1 MHIVFFNHTGTVSGA
16 EKMLL
21 LSLAKVPAYGY
32 RTSLVCPNEGT
43 LRANAEGLGTP
54 CYEVRSI
61 QARFTYNPVQ
71 LIRYV
76 SSIGRTITGL
86 RRTLLSLRP
95 DLIQA
100 NTIRAGIA
108 ATLATMGTR
117 IPVIWHSHDILPAHP
132 VTRGVRW
139 LAHSTRRNRLVAC
152 SQAAANCL
160 RPADTRDKDRGV
172 TVILNGIETE
182 RYRRN
187 DETRQRMRDQLGFGP
202 DTVVIGIVGQITK
215 RKGQL
220 GLIQAF
226 AHVRNA
232 VPGAVLVIV
241 GEPLF
246 NKDHDYLKLSH
257 DEVARLGLQ
266 PSVHFLGH
274 RSDAPNVMQALDMVV
289 VNSEVEPFALVLV
302 EAMAMEKAV
311 VATASGGTT
320 ELIDPGVNGDIVPV
334 GDIPALAKAMI
345 WLANQPNV
353 RAEYGERGSRY
364 VHTALTT
371 ERYIGKWCA
380 LYNKIAAESSPGQVQ
395 GKMGAAAEGAIG

>member
-21 LSLAKVPAYGY
+21 LSLAKLPAHGY

-43 LRANAEGLGTP
+43 LRANAEALGTP

-95 DLIQA
+95 DLIHA

-152 SQAAANCL
+152 SQAAANSL
-160 RPADTRDKDRGV
+160 RRTETRDKDRGV

-182 RYRRN
+182 RYRPN
-187 DETRQRMRDQLGFGP
+187 NETRQRMREQFGFGP
-202 DTVVIGIVGQITK
+202 DTVAIGIVGQITK

-226 AHVRNA
+226 SQARHA

-241 GEPLF
+241 GAPLF
-246 NKDHDYLKLSH
+246 NKDHDYLKLLH

-266 PSVHFLGH
+266 PNVHFLGH
-274 RSDAPNVMQALDMVV
+274 RSDAPTVMQALDMVV

-311 VATASGGTT
+311 IATASGGTT
-320 ELIDPGVNGDIVPV
+320 ELIDPGINGDIVPV
-334 GDIPALAKAMI
+334 GDMPALAKVMI
-345 WLANQPNV
+345 RLANQPNV
-353 RAEYGERGSRY
+353 RAEYGARGSQY
-364 VHTALTT
+364 VHVALTT
-371 ERYIGKWCA
+371 DTYIAKWRD
-380 LYNKIAAESSPGQVQ
+380 LYNTIDAGSRPAEDKVRTATEGV
-395 GKMGAAAEGAIG
+395 MG